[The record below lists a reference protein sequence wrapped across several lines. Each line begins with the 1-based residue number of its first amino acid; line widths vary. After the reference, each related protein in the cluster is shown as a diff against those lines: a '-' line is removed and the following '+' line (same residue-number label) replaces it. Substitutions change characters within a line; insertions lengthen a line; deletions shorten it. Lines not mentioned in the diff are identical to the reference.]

1 MSETQTELL
10 AGKRAI
16 VTGGARGIGFAVA
29 KAMHAAGAS
38 VTIADLDGEGARD
51 ACAEIGARSDRLFHE
66 QVDIREVEEIE
77 RMTAAAEEAMGGVDV
92 LVNNASH
99 ARFGLVLELTPEDW
113 DYSYEVGLRGNFFC
127 MQAAARRMADGDGGS
142 IVNVS
147 SMTVPLGHA
156 RNCAYSAMKG
166 GIEVMTKVAAVELA
180 EQGVRVNAI
189 APGPVDTPL
198 ARSVQTEWGWKQR
211 IAHLPAGKYGQP
223 EQIAGAVVFL
233 ASELSEWVT
242 GTVVP
247 VDGGYTSTGAL
258 VEPVE
263 PG

>member
-1 MSETQTELL
+1 MDAGGLL
-10 AGKRAI
+10 EGKRAI

-29 KAMHAAGAS
+29 KAMHAAGAT
-38 VTIADLDGEGARD
+38 VTIADLDGEGAQR
-51 ACAEIGARSDRLFHE
+51 ACGEIDGGAERLFAE
-66 QVDIREVEEIE
+66 QVDIREVEGIE
-77 RMTAAAEEAMGGVDV
+77 AMTAAATKAMGGLDV

-127 MQAAARRMADGDGGS
+127 MQAAARRMAEGDGGS
-142 IVNVS
+142 VVNVS

-180 EQGVRVNAI
+180 AQRVRVNAI

-198 ARSVQTEWGWKQR
+198 ARSVQTEWGWRQR
-211 IAHLPAGKYGQP
+211 VAHLPAGEYGQP
-223 EQIAGAVVFL
+223 DQIAGTVMYL
-233 ASELSEWVT
+233 ASDLSEWVT
-242 GTVVP
+242 GAVVP
-247 VDGGYTSTGAL
+247 VDGGYTATGAL
-258 VEPVE
+258 VEPPE
-263 PG
+263 SG